1 MIIIQE
7 DDIAFEPYIER
18 LRSETTG
25 ATVMFIGSVK
35 TPVEGVDIEALELE
49 AYKEMAQRQLES
61 LEARAREKYQLEDV
75 VVIHRIGTL
84 KVKETIVLV
93 AVSAYDRERAF
104 AGARYI
110 LEKLKAEVP
119 IFKKE
124 HAKDSTYWHG
134 DR

>member
-7 DDIAFEPYIER
+7 EDFAFEPYVER

-35 TPVEGVDIEALELE
+35 TPVDGVDVEALELE
-49 AYKEMAQRQLES
+49 AYREMAQRQLEA
-61 LEARAREKYQLEDV
+61 LEALAREKFGLEGV
-75 VVIHRIGTL
+75 VVVHRIGTL
-84 KVKETIVLV
+84 KVKDTIVLV
-93 AVSAYDRERAF
+93 AVSAYGRDQAF

-110 LEKLKAEVP
+110 LEKLKSEVP

-124 HAKDSTYWHG
+124 HAKDTPYWHG